1 MTKQVARED
10 PKVKAWTG
18 NVKSRDGFA
27 CQKCGSNKNL
37 QAHHCVPY
45 NVMPEMAYDINNGIT
60 LCKSCHA
67 EFHSRYGTKRCGHY
81 EVALFLGR
89 VKEPT
94 LFDKPVEPVK
104 QKSSG
109 EQVLFIKR
117 DVYEHLNSLERAACR
132 LMQERG
138 QAIIEELPT
147 PGAGEYIPPRAEIT
161 QEELNHIKDPI
172 KKVLAQDYIRRG
184 YWKLIPANT
193 V

>member
-1 MTKQVARED
+1 MGSIMSKQVARED

-60 LCKSCHA
+60 LCRTCHA

-89 VKEPT
+89 VKEPSLESNYTQPKKQT
-94 LFDKPVEPVK
+94 LELTTDKPRVVYMDVVK
-104 QKSSG
+104 QLSMM
-109 EQVLFIKR
+109 
-117 DVYEHLNSLERAACR
+117 ERAVILLLADER
-132 LMQERG
+132 KIKLVERG
-138 QAIIEELPT
+138 GVPV
-147 PGAGEYIPPRAEIT
+147 P
-161 QEELNHIKDPI
+161 K
-172 KKVLAQDYIRRG
+172 G
-184 YWKLIPANT
+184 YEW
-193 V
+193 